1 MAARNGN
8 VKILSL
14 LLYHGAEYNMP
25 DSSKNTPLHYAA
37 AYGFPECIEEL
48 MKAEADQ
55 NLSNSWKL
63 TPLSVALQ
71 KNHLGIVK
79 TLLNYPTTDVNCK
92 DDEGRTLIS
101 SSLCAFT
108 ADSFEYMKYL
118 ILKKNANI
126 KIADL

>member
-48 MKAEADQ
+48 MKAGAD
-55 NLSNSWKL
+55 
-63 TPLSVALQ
+63 
-71 KNHLGIVK
+71 
-79 TLLNYPTTDVNCK
+79 
-92 DDEGRTLIS
+92 
-101 SSLCAFT
+101 
-108 ADSFEYMKYL
+108 
-118 ILKKNANI
+118 
-126 KIADL
+126 